1 LLKALI
7 GSLKEGRLR
16 GGIIA
21 IFTKTLA
28 EALEIMPRIKILEFF
43 H

>member
-1 LLKALI
+1 MEGKLL
-7 GSLKEGRLR
+7 

-28 EALEIMPRIKILEFF
+28 EALEIMPRIKITHLIF
-43 H
+43 